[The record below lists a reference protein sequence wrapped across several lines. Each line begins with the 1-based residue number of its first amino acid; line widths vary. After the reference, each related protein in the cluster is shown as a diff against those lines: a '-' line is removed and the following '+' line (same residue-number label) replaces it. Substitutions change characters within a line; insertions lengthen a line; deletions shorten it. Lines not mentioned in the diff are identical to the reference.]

1 MHHALKKVILV
12 VVLIVISCA
21 FSYYLGLRRGEAILD
36 EFVGEFPLSGF
47 NADICESSLRYFFD
61 HNESAAKNNA
71 EAYYV
76 LIHGHNPTT
85 EFLERFHGSSPP
97 VKKGSAYRETD
108 LQILFKIENYESPA
122 DGQWLVTIRYRE
134 GPLSAST
141 HELLLEKNDGRW
153 TITKDTG
160 ISVQ

>member
-1 MHHALKKVILV
+1 MHQWIKKMALFGIL
-12 VVLIVISCA
+12 VISCGL
-21 FSYYLGLRRGEAILD
+21 SYSCGIRQANQILD

-85 EFLERFHGSSPP
+85 EFLERFQGSSPP

-108 LQILFKIENYESPA
+108 LQILFKIRNYESPA
-122 DGQWLVTIRYRE
+122 DGQWLVRISYRE

-141 HELLLEKNDGRW
+141 HELLLVKNDGRW
-153 TITKDTG
+153 TVTKDTG

>member
-1 MHHALKKVILV
+1 MHNALKKVILV

-21 FSYYLGLRRGEAILD
+21 FSYYLGLRRGEGILD

-76 LIHGHNPTT
+76 LIHGHNPTP
-85 EFLERFHGSSPP
+85 EFLERFQGSSPP

-108 LQILFKIENYESPA
+108 LQILFKIQNYESPA
-122 DGQWLVTIRYRE
+122 DGQWLVRISYRE

-141 HELLLEKNDGRW
+141 HELLLVKNDGRW
-153 TITKDTG
+153 TITKDTPT
-160 ISVQ
+160 SLQ